1 MVQCYHCTCATTAVS
16 SVSGSL
22 IDHINRYKY
31 ILRIISGFYFKYKG
45 LLVKM
50 CKMHCGTCS
59 CGIGISVE
67 RKKTPKLCEYNFS
80 LDTVVGK
87 NELQLIL
94 DSHSL
99 GNAGP

>member
-1 MVQCYHCTCATTAVS
+1 
-16 SVSGSL
+16 
-22 IDHINRYKY
+22 
-31 ILRIISGFYFKYKG
+31 
-45 LLVKM
+45 
-50 CKMHCGTCS
+50 MHCGTCS

-67 RKKTPKLCEYNFS
+67 RKNTPKLCEYNFS

-94 DSHSL
+94 DYHSL